1 MRRRRM
7 LRLAGLAGAAGLAGC
22 SGGEPQTALDTETD
36 ASGGDDDGDSG
47 GESDSGDQDT
57 ATSAPGGTVRVGTVE
72 QIPTVL
78 DTRTAA
84 DAGPFNWQVIASIT
98 TWDRN
103 GRIVPHLATDWE
115 FQNDG
120 EELVFDLREGVTFH
134 DGSEFNA
141 EHVKWHLTDFLANGT
156 GTSYIVDPVD
166 DVVVEDT
173 HRARVLFES
182 PDPFILWDLA
192 SAWGQIHSREAV
204 EEYGD
209 DYGKSGKVVS
219 AGPFEEVEHDSNK
232 AVLERYEDWDWPR
245 PWEEELY
252 DVETEVR
259 PKRLVYQAFT
269 EEATRTSAF
278 EAGDVDVLAGGV
290 PYSKVPD
297 YESRDDINTGT
308 APVTT
313 EQMFTMLNL
322 DPETSTAPVLA
333 EELSLRKG
341 VSYAINRQQII
352 DVIFNGIGDPAEN
365 YLVPS
370 VAAHEIPDEYNYTHD
385 VEKARQVMRDDG
397 WTVDPD
403 GVSTKDGREAKFTLL
418 VQNKSISRRRATLW
432 KEHLKDIGVKLNITQ
447 VDIAT
452 FKERIGSS
460 DFAAGM
466 SSFYDW
472 GNADQLWWLASES
485 AEDSYYFNSNAW
497 TQFPKATELTDKASE
512 ATTLE
517 ERTQRYKDAHKYLLE
532 NVVPVVYEVYPK
544 QVDGWRNYLS
554 NYKPHYQ
561 GAPMWPVTSDEW

>member
-1 MRRRRM
+1 M